1 MIARL
6 VRLAQLA
13 LAAAGVVWIGR
24 SVARVAREAAA
35 LARELER
42 ASSVLVRVPV
52 GPTRPLEGVDPLT
65 GDRYGVR
72 LTPLGPAELR
82 AVRALEESIRANPDI
97 FADAG

>member
-1 MIARL
+1 VVIARL

-13 LAAAGVVWIGR
+13 LAAAGLVWIVR
-24 SVARVAREAAA
+24 AVRRFARESAQLLRMLEGASAA
-35 LARELER
+35 LA
-42 ASSVLVRVPV
+42 
-52 GPTRPLEGVDPLT
+52 PLEGVDPVT

-82 AVRALEESIRANPDI
+82 AVRNLEESVRANPDI